1 MFGSPHPSPL
11 KRAALIGSVL
21 MIVLGIAA
29 AVVRDYL
36 AAPISISGGRRMQI
50 VLMDTPIYLQTAP
63 EWKEVRLGGSNEA
76 FSSTGC
82 VVCCVSMALAHHGIA
97 ITPDVLNAQ
106 LALKGGFS
114 ERGWLRWRA
123 VEELTAN
130 KITIDTPYPSHQEID
145 DALEAGNPVIV
156 RVMIGATIP
165 HWVLVVG
172 KRGTEY
178 LMNDPLGQGIAAEPL
193 SRFRS
198 EISAVRVVRR
208 TNAKE

>member
-21 MIVLGIAA
+21 MLVVGIAA
-29 AVVRDYL
+29 AVVRDHL
-36 AAPISISGGRRMQI
+36 AAPISISGGKPMQT
-50 VLMDTPIYLQTAP
+50 VLVDIPIYLQTAP

-82 VVCCVSMALAHHGIA
+82 VVCCVSMALAHHHIN
-97 ITPDVLNAQ
+97 IPPDILNAR
-106 LALKGGFS
+106 LALKGGFT

-130 KITIDTPYPSHQEID
+130 KIIIETPYPNHRDID
-145 DALEAGNPVIV
+145 DALEEGNPVIV
-156 RVMIGATIP
+156 RVMIGAAIP
-165 HWVLVVG
+165 HWVLIVG

-178 LMNDPLGQGIAAEPL
+178 LMNDPLGQGKIAEPL

-198 EISAVRVVRR
+198 EISAVRVIKKNKV
-208 TNAKE
+208 EE